1 MSDIS
6 VITEPIYF
14 IFSEQKF
21 RKKCP
26 IILCKNEVRSVYRGF
41 RNWKTGSKNRF
52 FEHISALYEPILLN
66 SNSKI
71 LESISDRL
79 TYILY
84 MSVIG
89 GLHKRHFNRHTDGRT
104 DGHGPIVI
112 ASYKDSENINFF
124 ALRRKLW
131 KLQTE

>member
-26 IILCKNEVRSVYRGF
+26 RILCKNEVRSVYRGF

-104 DGHGPIVI
+104 WSNRHRFLQGFRKH
-112 ASYKDSENINFF
+112 KLF